1 MASAGGREHGISL
14 KTMGLSLL
22 SGIILLAF
30 INLVRRSSKR

>member
-1 MASAGGREHGISL
+1 MACAGGREHGISL
-14 KTMGLSLL
+14 KTMGLTFL